1 MQTGHTYCGTGQKAA
16 GVLAD
21 DYGMK
26 KTVAPKATAPAAGLC
41 PCERRRENR
50 IRVHVPVR
58 IIYQGLLSQVCQEA
72 ICTDISEAGIGFET
86 QAGLYVGEIVD
97 VEFRDQNVTPF
108 RFQVRLLYKMANH
121 YGSYFVSPGFPAKQ
135 G

>member
-1 MQTGHTYCGTGQKAA
+1 VQTGHTYCGTGLKAA
-16 GVLAD
+16 WVLAD

-26 KTVAPKATAPAAGLC
+26 DTIAPNSTASAAGRL

-58 IIYQGLLSQVCQEA
+58 IIYQGVLSEVSREA

-97 VEFRDQNVTPF
+97 VEFRDQNVAPF
-108 RFQVRLLYKMANH
+108 CFQVRLLYKMGNH
-121 YGSYFVSPGFPAKQ
+121 YGSYFVSSGP
-135 G
+135 